1 MVETGGSGANSAT
14 IELNSGASEEIRRQI
29 RRTQNK
35 IDGRRPNTES
45 GDGPALRIFNIY
57 RKVHG
62 RCPLAEITF
71 VEIVGEM
78 FEFVIVNYL
87 AWLVS
92 TPIPVNC
99 TDDLKPRGHRE
110 GDVVKVV
117 QSTTLSKYVGRI
129 IRSIWQLFPGHPDFL
144 PDFGQLVLL
153 NQTADYC
160 KVGLILVVHISWAT
174 RITH

>member
-129 IRSIWQLFPGHPDFL
+129 IRSIWRLFPGHPDFAGL
-144 PDFGQLVLL
+144 DINKQSDGAAHSPQPDDGLL
-153 NQTADYC
+153 
-160 KVGLILVVHISWAT
+160 
-174 RITH
+174 

>member
-99 TDDLKPRGHRE
+99 TDDLKPRCHRE

-117 QSTTLSKYVGRI
+117 QSTILSKYVGRI
-129 IRSIWQLFPGHPDFL
+129 IRSIWRLLSLRQSQFGHHFARLRTARSPQPD
-144 PDFGQLVLL
+144 GGLL
-153 NQTADYC
+153 
-160 KVGLILVVHISWAT
+160 
-174 RITH
+174 